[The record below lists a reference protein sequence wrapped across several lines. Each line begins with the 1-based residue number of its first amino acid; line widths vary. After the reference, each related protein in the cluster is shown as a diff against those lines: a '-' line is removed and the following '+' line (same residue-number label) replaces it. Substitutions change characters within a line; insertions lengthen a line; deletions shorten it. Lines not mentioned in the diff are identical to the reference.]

1 MLLIAA
7 LALIAC
13 GHKSDYQPP
22 PLPPSPVDAGPDA
35 AGGGGFVPITGINT
49 GTLTITGV
57 DPGTGPF
64 SGGTTAV
71 LRGSGFDDSAVIHV
85 GGIAVQPG
93 QITRDGK
100 NRITIVVP
108 AGMVGPA
115 DVEIT
120 QGDET
125 VTLRD
130 GFVYNALA
138 VNPSKGAA
146 AGGSVV
152 ELMLSGATFEDGTVV
167 EFDGQSCSDFRI
179 ESPQMA
185 QCKTPAHAPGIVDVI
200 ARPPDG
206 STPLIAKQS
215 YEFAETL
222 DAIAGGLSGGPI
234 SGTVNITV
242 VADGGV
248 GNVIPGA
255 LVMIGN
261 DPKTA
266 RHGFTD
272 MRGAITFSGDDIKAP
287 LTVHTTAKCFQRSSI
302 VSFDATDV
310 TIFLD
315 PSLDPTCSSDGD
327 VGTPTKQLA
336 ATVSGELVF
345 PGHEEFDV
353 NTWDIV
359 PKPKD
364 NEIRVA
370 YIYTTQATVDAR
382 KIPPDGTGSEL
393 ARVVEGTAIA
403 GKRGYLYRITAR
415 PAGLAVYALAGLEGL
430 DTHEFTPYVMGIAHN
445 VVTSPGE
452 EVKNVDLSMTIT
464 LDHEIDVQ
472 LGNVPM
478 VSDSPMAFQVEA
490 HVDLGGEGLIVREVN
505 DDELDQITRRT
516 GDQLFR
522 FLGQPAFVG
531 GLSDATYFVR
541 AGYFSTGSLETNS
554 YTEQKRS
561 GVRQS
566 DQPLVL
572 GDFVG
577 IPVAVSPQLG
587 EHIPDDRMLRFDIP
601 GMAPDLIECDIYAGD
616 TLMWTSIL
624 PGDAR
629 AVPVPDLSMIEG
641 QSDLPAGF
649 LRWEITA
656 MKIDDFRYN
665 EFQYTYL
672 TPRYWTHDSANS
684 FSTLR

>member
-1 MLLIAA
+1 MA
-7 LALIAC
+7 
-13 GHKSDYQPP
+13 Q
-22 PLPPSPVDAGPDA
+22 DAGTDA
-35 AGGGGFVPITGINT
+35 AGGGGFLPVTGINT

-71 LRGSGFDDSAVIHV
+71 LRGSGFDDTAVIHV

-120 QGDET
+120 QGDTT

-146 AGGSVV
+146 AGGSLV

-167 EFDGQSCSDFRI
+167 EFDGQACSDFRI

-185 QCKTPAHAPGIVDVI
+185 QCKTPAHAPAIVDVI
-200 ARPPDG
+200 ARPPNG
-206 STPLIAKQS
+206 GTPLIAKQS

-222 DAIAGGLSGGPI
+222 DAIAGGLSGGPL

-242 VADGGV
+242 VADGAV

-266 RHGFTD
+266 QHGFTD
-272 MRGAITFSGDDIKAP
+272 MRGAITFSGDDVKAP
-287 LTVHTTAKCFQRSSI
+287 LTVHATAKCFQRSSI

-310 TIFLD
+310 TIFLE
-315 PSLDPTCSSDGD
+315 PSLDPTCSADGD

-336 ATVSGELVF
+336 ATVSGELIF
-345 PGHEEFDV
+345 PGKEEFAV
-353 NTWDIV
+353 NTWDVV
-359 PKPKD
+359 PKPKE

-370 YIYTTQATVDAR
+370 YVYTTRANMDVRAV
-382 KIPPDGTGSEL
+382 PPDSSGSEL
-393 ARVVEGTAIA
+393 ARLVEGTAIA
-403 GKRGYLYRITAR
+403 GKRGYLYRITSR
-415 PAGLAVYALAGLEGL
+415 PAGLAVYALAGLERL
-430 DTHEFTPYVMGIAHN
+430 DTREFTPYVMGIAHN

-452 EVKNVDLSMTIT
+452 EVKNVDMTMTIT

-472 LGNVPM
+472 LGSVPPP
-478 VSDSPMAFQVEA
+478 VSDMAMAFEVEA
-490 HVDLGGEGLIVREVN
+490 HVDLGGEGVVVREVN
-505 DDELDQITRRT
+505 SNSLDVIDRQT
-516 GDQLFR
+516 GNQLFR

-531 GLSDATYFVR
+531 GLSQASYVVR
-541 AGYFSTGSLETNS
+541 AGYFSTSSPSDNVP
-554 YTEQKRS
+554 YTEQTRT

-572 GDFVG
+572 GEFIG
-577 IPVAVSPQLG
+577 IPMAVSPQFG
-587 EHIPDDRMLRFDIP
+587 EHIPDDRMLRFDIQGAP
-601 GMAPDLIECDIYAGD
+601 PDLLECKVYSGNM
-616 TLMWTSIL
+616 LVWTSIL

-649 LRWEITA
+649 VRWQVEA

-672 TPRYWTHDSANS
+672 TPRYWTHDAVNS